1 MWPFLIPVPDITDT
15 IDGSKVLYTGPNL
28 PSLGVQTN
36 ENLNVALQ
44 KIDIL
49 FNTILNQITTTTTTT
64 TLTTTSTTTTIFP

>member
-28 PSLGVQTN
+28 PSLGIQTN

-44 KIDIL
+44 KIDIIIY
-49 FNTILNQITTTTTTT
+49 NSTSITTT
-64 TLTTTSTTTTIFP
+64 IAP